1 MTKLIINLTYLKW
14 CPSFINIATVSGFE
28 KFFKH
33 KFCVSTLCFSVLSNN
48 YPGCSF
54 KIKNLPVI
62 IQRSEI
68 IEPPQTPKAPLLPFL
83 VFIRAM
89 KGNS

>member
-1 MTKLIINLTYLKW
+1 MTILTYLKW
-14 CPSFINIATVSGFE
+14 SPSFVYIATVSGFE
-28 KFFKH
+28 RLLNHKLFF
-33 KFCVSTLCFSVLSNN
+33 SMLTDN
-48 YPGCSF
+48 YPYRSF